1 MQINLFKGAHVH
13 LKTIV
18 SIEQWFSVS
27 FCHDRNVFTAVNVPA
42 ILWEPCLHLQVLVQ
56 GCQLHRTDLDEF
68 LHNVYQQLRAVE
80 SSIAQVLHQQ
90 QEQASACEHYQVCFK
105 ASWKVWVWLRL
116 KNVITSMFSP
126 TPAIL
131 RHVEGKFKA
140 YRWQYSIMLSTKMSS
155 TVNYSFIHS
164 PSTQRHKRN
173 MKSQTQDFAVRW
185 QY

>member
-1 MQINLFKGAHVH
+1 MNLFKGAHVH
-13 LKTIV
+13 LKTLV

-27 FCHDRNVFTAVNVPA
+27 FCHVSA

-116 KNVITSMFSP
+116 KNVITSMF
-126 TPAIL
+126 AWK
-131 RHVEGKFKA
+131 HVEGNFKA
-140 YRWQYSIMLSTKMSS
+140 YSWQYSRMSSTKMSPK
-155 TVNYSFIHS
+155 VNYSFIRSH
-164 PSTQRHKRN
+164 RHKRN